1 MFSVNKIYKTSERG
15 TTVIRIAKTGTA
27 EVAGLKVAINEL
39 YYIELS
45 DATGIEEGQSL
56 PDFEL
61 KHFDQTSS
69 EYMKDDGSTGHATW
83 LSPRG

>member
-45 DATGIEEGQSL
+45 DVTGIEEGQPL

-61 KHFDQTSS
+61 KHFEQTKS
-69 EYMKDDGSTGHATW
+69 EYLKDDGTTGNATW
-83 LSPRG
+83 LAPR